1 MEKDLTAVVT
11 ELMRQGMTKEDLAKS
26 FTTATKTAEDTL
38 AKDAKATIAQHP
50 WDYPDKGALCPYWDK
65 LVRKELDTESGLVLL
80 LAVMKQLTPELDI
93 SGITVDDIKKFSKFF
108 STDIS
113 EFEKLS
119 KKMMEDN
126 KVIEEFDLNK
136 ELYDLLD
143 FFGL

>member
-93 SGITVDDIKKFSKFF
+93 SQITLDDVKKFSSFF
-108 STDIS
+108 DADLS
-113 EFEKLS
+113 EFEKFS
-119 KKMMEDN
+119 KKFFNETP
-126 KVIEEFDLNK
+126 KKEEYNIDKALD
-136 ELYDLLD
+136 DLLD

>member
-80 LAVMKQLTPELDI
+80 LAVMKQLSPELDV
-93 SGITVDDIKKFSKFF
+93 SQVTLDDVKKFSSFF
-108 STDIS
+108 DADIS
-113 EFEKLS
+113 EFEKFS
-119 KKMMEDN
+119 KDFFK
-126 KVIEEFDLNK
+126 KTKTKEEYNIDKALD
-136 ELYDLLD
+136 DLLD

>member
-93 SGITVDDIKKFSKFF
+93 SQVTLDDLKKFSRMF
-108 STDIS
+108 DADLS
-113 EFEKLS
+113 EFEKFS
-119 KKMMEDN
+119 KDFFNETPK
-126 KVIEEFDLNK
+126 KEEYNIDKALD
-136 ELYDLLD
+136 DLLD

>member
-50 WDYPDKGALCPYWDK
+50 WDYPDKGALCSYWDK

-80 LAVMKQLTPELDI
+80 LAVMKQLSPELDV
-93 SGITVDDIKKFSKFF
+93 SQVTLDDVKQFSKFF
-108 STDIS
+108 DTDIS
-113 EFEKLS
+113 EFEKFS
-119 KKMMEDN
+119 KDFFK
-126 KVIEEFDLNK
+126 KTKTKEEYNIDKALD
-136 ELYDLLD
+136 DLLD

>member
-11 ELMRQGMTKEDLAKS
+11 ELMRQGMTKEDLVKS

-80 LAVMKQLTPELDI
+80 LAVMKQLTPSI
-93 SGITVDDIKKFSKFF
+93 
-108 STDIS
+108 DIS
-113 EFEKLS
+113 EVTLDEIKAIVPFFETTFKDT
-119 KKMMEDN
+119 KTERYT
-126 KVIEEFDLNK
+126 E
-136 ELYDLLD
+136 YDVDKLLD
-143 FFGL
+143 EMLSYFEL

>member
-93 SGITVDDIKKFSKFF
+93 SGVTVDDIKKFSKFF
-108 STDIS
+108 SADIS

>member
-38 AKDAKATIAQHP
+38 AKDAKAAIAQHP

-93 SGITVDDIKKFSKFF
+93 SQVTLDDVKKFSRMF
-108 STDIS
+108 DADLS
-113 EFEKLS
+113 EFEKFS
-119 KKMMEDN
+119 KKFFNETP
-126 KVIEEFDLNK
+126 KKEEYNIDKALD
-136 ELYDLLD
+136 DLLD

>member
-50 WDYPDKGALCPYWDK
+50 WDYPDKGALCSYWDK

-80 LAVMKQLTPELDI
+80 LAVMKQLTPELDV
-93 SGITVDDIKKFSKFF
+93 SQITLDDVKKFSSFF
-108 STDIS
+108 DADIS
-113 EFEKLS
+113 EFEKFS
-119 KKMMEDN
+119 KDFFK
-126 KVIEEFDLNK
+126 KTKTKEEYNIDKTLD
-136 ELYDLLD
+136 DLLD